1 MAGSTPASATKWIN
15 KRENNMIS
23 KETMQQLK
31 ENCAL
36 ATTYNGQLYR
46 NDDDMDYITISRWME
61 KIYMLLLVM
70 DQDHDAIKDY
80 VENEWLAPWIVNI
93 NMGYNKDGEPV
104 SWLDFLLKQDPDN
117 DKYKFDSFTKKT

>member
-1 MAGSTPASATKWIN
+1 
-15 KRENNMIS
+15 MIS

-80 VENEWLAPWIVNI
+80 VENEGLAPWIVNI

-117 DKYKFDSFTKKT
+117 DKYEFDSFTKKT

>member
-1 MAGSTPASATKWIN
+1 
-15 KRENNMIS
+15 MIS

-80 VENEWLAPWIVNI
+80 VENDNELDIKVRELEKRI
-93 NMGYNKDGEPV
+93 NKLE
-104 SWLDFLLKQDPDN
+104 SK
-117 DKYKFDSFTKKT
+117 